1 MPVAFMNTS
10 ALISWRT
17 NFNGTGKFNHGYSSK
32 RGTITYSQ
40 NPCSGSG
47 PMTPAALLVCMTI
60 VTNVDTTTVAS
71 RACHYEQPATAMVS
85 EPALSTVA
93 EVVVQTPET
102 DVKPMSVADTG
113 VKVKSKKPKYKK
125 HAVRKQRARHRASK
139 IMVQPVSGEEQ
150 KTEYRRS
157 WFERLMDM

>member
-17 NFNGTGKFNHGYSSK
+17 NFNGTGKFNHGYLPK
-32 RGTITYSQ
+32 RGPGIQ
-40 NPCSGSG
+40 NSRTGSCT
-47 PMTPAALLVCMTI
+47 MTPAALLVCMTI